1 MTGVVFLGS
10 YGIAV
15 GKYRLFDIDL
25 VISRTVVL
33 AGLVGFITV
42 VYAAVVGG
50 VGLLFG
56 SGTGTTLPLSI
67 AATVMVAVAF
77 QPLRIR
83 MRRWA
88 DRLVYGERATP
99 YDVLSSFSERMRDA
113 VATEDVIPQ
122 MARLLTAGTGA
133 RPAIVWLKSG
143 DELQPIAVW
152 PEDDAALAP
161 VRANDGEP
169 SIPGADHLA
178 LVEHDGELLGAI
190 TVTMPRGEAMTATE
204 ERLVNDVAA
213 QAGLVLRNARLIQEL
228 RSSRQR
234 LVAAQDAERRR
245 LERNLHDGA
254 QQQLVALKIK
264 LGLARRID
272 DTTRRDE
279 MLGALM
285 EDADD
290 AIHSLRD
297 LAHGI
302 YPPLLEA
309 EGLQAALA
317 AQAAKAPLAVAVT
330 ANGLGRYSADVEAAV
345 YFCVLEAIQNIVKY
359 AKAGSARLTITAAN
373 GRLIFEVADDG
384 TGFDSRTQPPGR
396 GLINMADRL
405 EALGGALEIRSTP
418 GQGTTIRGSLAAA
431 AAKPGTPGQHI

>member
-1 MTGVVFLGS
+1 M
-10 YGIAV
+10 
-15 GKYRLFDIDL
+15 
-25 VISRTVVL
+25 ISRTVVL

-56 SGTGTTLPLSI
+56 SGTGTGTTLPLSI

-178 LVEHDGELLGAI
+178 LVEHDGELLGPI

-317 AQAAKAPLAVAVT
+317 AQAAKARHSRWQSPPMVWGATPPTWRQPCTSVCS
-330 ANGLGRYSADVEAAV
+330 R
-345 YFCVLEAIQNIVKY
+345 
-359 AKAGSARLTITAAN
+359 R
-373 GRLIFEVADDG
+373 
-384 TGFDSRTQPPGR
+384 SRT
-396 GLINMADRL
+396 
-405 EALGGALEIRSTP
+405 S
-418 GQGTTIRGSLAAA
+418 
-431 AAKPGTPGQHI
+431 